1 MFYYIF
7 YINPIIILIHIFI
20 NLKINEKNIPMKKV
34 KYINTKLITKYKIIK
49 IPESLTK
56 IQNTKYLIFKIV
68 QIGISK
74 NKIFR
79 YTNMK

>member
-1 MFYYIF
+1 
-7 YINPIIILIHIFI
+7 
-20 NLKINEKNIPMKKV
+20 MKKV